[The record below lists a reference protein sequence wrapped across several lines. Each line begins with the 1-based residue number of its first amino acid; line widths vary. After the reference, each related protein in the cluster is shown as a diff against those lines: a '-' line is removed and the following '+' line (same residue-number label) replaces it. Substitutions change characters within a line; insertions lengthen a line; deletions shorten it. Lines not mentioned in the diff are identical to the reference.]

1 MPYNPQMHKVFIDG
15 QAGTTGLEIAGRIK
29 SRDDLE
35 LLEIAAA
42 ERKQPSSRRA
52 CFKAADLAI
61 LCLPDDAAREA
72 VALAPATRILDA
84 STAHRTADGWVYGL
98 PELDREASRDAI
110 RNARRVSNPGCYP
123 TGFILLMRP
132 LIDAG
137 IVSPELPLR
146 INAVSGYS
154 GGGKA
159 MIADYSVRDEPG
171 WRVRP
176 YGLQLAH
183 KHVPEMR
190 RYAGT
195 RRTPL
200 FAPMVGHFFKGMLTQ
215 VPLFLDELEDGAGAA
230 DVRDALAARYAG
242 EPFVR
247 VLPLGAECAQDAG
260 FLGATA
266 CNDTNR
272 IELMVF
278 AGPEHVLLSARYDN
292 LGKGA
297 AGAAVQNMNLML
309 GVEEIAGLTA

>member
-1 MPYNPQMHKVFIDG
+1 MHKVFIDG
-15 QAGTTGLEIAGRIK
+15 QAGTTGLEIASRIK
-29 SRDDLE
+29 SRGDIE
-35 LLEIAAA
+35 LLEIPEA
-42 ERKQPSSRRA
+42 ERKEPASRRA
-52 CFKAADLAI
+52 YVDAADLTI
-61 LCLPDDAAREA
+61 LCLPDAAAREA
-72 VALAPATRILDA
+72 VALAPSARILDA

-98 PELDREASRDAI
+98 PELEGEATRDAI
-110 RNARRVSNPGCYP
+110 RDAPKVSNPGCYP
-123 TGFILLMRP
+123 TGFILLVRP

-146 INAVSGYS
+146 VNAVSGYS

-159 MIADYSVRDEPG
+159 MIAEYSARDEPD

-195 RRTPL
+195 RRAPL

-215 VPLFLDELEDGAGAA
+215 VPLFLDELENGANAA
-230 DVRDALAARYAG
+230 DVCEALTERYAG

-247 VLPLGAECAQDAG
+247 VLPLGAECAQNAG

-266 CNDTNR
+266 CNDSNR

-278 AGPEHVLLSARYDN
+278 AGPEHLLLSARYDN

-309 GVEEIAGLTA
+309 GVEETAGLTA

>member
-1 MPYNPQMHKVFIDG
+1 MHKVFIDG
-15 QAGTTGLEIAGRIK
+15 QAGTTGLEIASRIR
-29 SRDDLE
+29 SRGDVE
-35 LLEIAAA
+35 LLEIPEA
-42 ERKQPSSRRA
+42 ERKEPASRRVY
-52 CFKAADLAI
+52 FEAADLTI

-72 VALAPATRILDA
+72 AALAPSARILDA
-84 STAHRTADGWVYGL
+84 STAHRTADDWVYGL
-98 PELDREASRDAI
+98 PELEGETSRAAI
-110 RNARRVSNPGCYP
+110 GNAQRVSNPGCYP
-123 TGFILLMRP
+123 TGFILLIRP

-137 IVSPELPLR
+137 IVLPELPLR
-146 INAVSGYS
+146 VNAVSGYS

-159 MIADYSVRDEPG
+159 MIAEYSARDEPD

-195 RRTPL
+195 RRAPL

-215 VPLFLDELEDGAGAA
+215 VPLFLDELENGASAA
-230 DVRDALAARYAG
+230 DVCDALTERYAG

-266 CNDTNR
+266 CNGTNR

-309 GVEEIAGLTA
+309 GVEETAGLTA

>member
-1 MPYNPQMHKVFIDG
+1 MHKVFIDG
-15 QAGTTGLEIAGRIK
+15 QAGTTGLEIAGRLKARGDIT
-29 SRDDLE
+29 
-35 LLEIAAA
+35 LLEIPDT
-42 ERKQPSSRRA
+42 ERKDPASRRA
-52 CFKAADLAI
+52 YFDAADLAI

-72 VALAPATRILDA
+72 VALSPSARILDA
-84 STAHRTADGWVYGL
+84 STAHRTADDWVYGL
-98 PELDREASRDAI
+98 PELDRQTARDAI
-110 RNARRVSNPGCYP
+110 RNAQRVSNPGCYP
-123 TGFILLMRP
+123 TGFILLVRP

-146 INAVSGYS
+146 VNAVSGYS

-159 MIADYSVRDEPG
+159 MIADYSARDEPDL
-171 WRVRP
+171 RVRP
-176 YGLQLAH
+176 YGLHLSH

-215 VPLFLDELEDGAGAA
+215 VPLFLDELEGGAGAA
-230 DVRDALAARYAG
+230 DVCEALIARYAG

-247 VLPLGAECAQDAG
+247 VLPLDAECAQEAG

-278 AGPEHVLLSARYDN
+278 AGSEHVLLSARYDN

-309 GVEEIAGLTA
+309 GVEETAGLTA